1 MNLDQRKR
9 KIKSKY
15 FSNGAV
21 AIITILGSIGAA
33 LIYFPLKNISNNYS
47 SGFIALVIVG
57 IFFTLLSLYCW
68 LLYFLNIILKP
79 HKEVLYL
86 KKDKHIDIYFVDRK
100 GKKYNYDF
108 GYGTLEEGYYI
119 VLKTHD
125 YIYDVLEKTNDGWPI
140 KEKNKYFSNLYTT
153 MGNYENVLLLPII
166 YLALVIGIIL
176 FIKGNV
182 PEKLPSILIIVGS
195 SYVIIYDLIYKIK
208 LKKSGTSEIDNTDLI
223 KFSSVMQKV
232 TSVIPAIVIC
242 IIFSIVYIKL
252 NEFIF
257 RIIFLPFLC
266 CGYCTL
272 GYYLTVAFQNQKFKN
287 LFLKMYLVIF
297 LIYWFGVLI
306 IATISSIVQ
315 KQSEMIIFSV
325 PFWLVGIYVAYKS
338 FIKK

>member
-1 MNLDQRKR
+1 MNLDQRKM
-9 KIKSKY
+9 KIKDKHFPPAGLIIMTIIGIAGIGLIC
-15 FSNGAV
+15 FS
-21 AIITILGSIGAA
+21 
-33 LIYFPLKNISNNYS
+33 LKNISNNYS
-47 SGFIALVIVG
+47 SGFIVPIIVG

-68 LLYFLNIILKP
+68 LSYFLNIVLKP
-79 HKEVLYL
+79 HKDVLYL

-153 MGNYENVLLLPII
+153 MGTYKNVLLLPIV

-182 PEKLPSILIIVGS
+182 PEKLPSILIIAGS
-195 SYVIIYDLIYKIK
+195 LYIIIYDLIYKIK
-208 LKKSGTSEIDNTDLI
+208 LKKSGDTDLI
-223 KFSSVMQKV
+223 KFSSIMQKV

-272 GYYLTVAFQNQKFKN
+272 GYYLSVAFQNQKFKN

-297 LIYWFGVLI
+297 LIYWFSVLI

-315 KQSEMIIFSV
+315 KQSEMIIFSI
-325 PFWLVGIYVAYKS
+325 PFWLVGIYAAYKS
-338 FIKK
+338 FVKK

>member
-15 FSNGAV
+15 FSNGAFILV
-21 AIITILGSIGAA
+21 TILGIIGVT

-57 IFFTLLSLYCW
+57 LFFTLISLYCW
-68 LLYFLNIILKP
+68 LSYFLNIVLKP
-79 HKEVLYL
+79 HKDVLYL

-108 GYGTLEEGYYI
+108 GYDNLEEGYYI

-125 YIYDVLEKTNDGWPI
+125 YIYSVLEKINDGWPI
-140 KEKNKYFSNLYTT
+140 KEKNKYFYNLYTT
-153 MGNYENVLLLPII
+153 MGNYEGVLLLPIV
-166 YLALVIGIIL
+166 YLAFVIGIIS
-176 FIKGNV
+176 FAMGNGFD
-182 PEKLPSILIIVGS
+182 KLVSLLMIICPL
-195 SYVIIYDLIYKIK
+195 YVIIYDLIYKIK
-208 LKKSGTSEIDNTDLI
+208 LKKSSGQADDINLV
-223 KFSSVMQKV
+223 KFSNIMQKI
-232 TSVIPAIVIC
+232 TLVIPAMVIC
-242 IIFSIVYIKL
+242 IIFSIIYIKL
-252 NEFIF
+252 KEFIF
-257 RIIFLPFLC
+257 RIIFLPFLF

-272 GYYLTVAFQNQKFKN
+272 GYYLAIAFQNQRLKKS
-287 LFLKMYLVIF
+287 FLKMYLVIF

-338 FIKK
+338 FVKK

>member
-1 MNLDQRKR
+1 MNLDQRKM
-9 KIKSKY
+9 KIKDKHFPTAGLIIMTIIGIAGIGLIC
-15 FSNGAV
+15 FS
-21 AIITILGSIGAA
+21 
-33 LIYFPLKNISNNYS
+33 LKNISNNYL
-47 SGFIALVIVG
+47 SGFIVPIIVG

-68 LLYFLNIILKP
+68 LSYFLNIVLKP
-79 HKEVLYL
+79 HKDVLYL

-153 MGNYENVLLLPII
+153 MGTYKNVLLLPIV

-182 PEKLPSILIIVGS
+182 PEKLPSILIIAGS
-195 SYVIIYDLIYKIK
+195 LYIIIYDLIYKIK
-208 LKKSGTSEIDNTDLI
+208 LKKSGDTDLI
-223 KFSSVMQKV
+223 KFSSIMQKV

-272 GYYLTVAFQNQKFKN
+272 GYYLSVAFQNQKFKN

-297 LIYWFGVLI
+297 LIYWFSVLI

-315 KQSEMIIFSV
+315 KQSEMIIFSI
-325 PFWLVGIYVAYKS
+325 PFWLVGIYAAYKS
-338 FIKK
+338 FVKK

>member
-1 MNLDQRKR
+1 MDLNQRKR

-15 FSNGAV
+15 FSNGAFTL
-21 AIITILGSIGAA
+21 ITILGIIGVT
-33 LIYFPLKNISNNYS
+33 LIYFPLKNISNYYS
-47 SGFIALVIVG
+47 SVFIVPIIVG
-57 IFFTLLSLYCW
+57 LFFTLISLYCW
-68 LLYFLNIILKP
+68 LLYFLNIVLKP

-108 GYGTLEEGYYI
+108 GYGTLDEGYYV

-125 YIYDVLEKTNDGWPI
+125 YIYDVLEKTNEGWPI

-153 MGNYENVLLLPII
+153 MGNYENVLLLPIV
-166 YLALVIGIIL
+166 YLVLAIGIIL
-176 FIKGNV
+176 FINGNV
-182 PEKLPSILIIVGS
+182 PEKLPSILIIAGS
-195 SYVIIYDLIYKIK
+195 LYIIIYDLIYKIK
-208 LKKSGTSEIDNTDLI
+208 LKKSDNSEIDNTDLI
-223 KFSSVMQKV
+223 KFSNVMQKV
-232 TSVIPAIVIC
+232 TSVIPAVVIC

-272 GYYLTVAFQNQKFKN
+272 GYYLSVAFQNQKFTK

-297 LIYWFGVLI
+297 LIFWFGVLI
-306 IATISSIVQ
+306 IATISSIIQ

-338 FIKK
+338 FVKK

>member
-1 MNLDQRKR
+1 MNLDQRKI

-21 AIITILGSIGAA
+21 VIITILGIIGAA

-79 HKEVLYL
+79 HKDVLYL

-100 GKKYNYDF
+100 GNKYNYDF

-125 YIYDVLEKTNDGWPI
+125 YIYDVLEKTNDDWPI
-140 KEKNKYFSNLYTT
+140 KEKNKYFFNLYTT
-153 MGNYENVLLLPII
+153 MGNYENVLLLPIV

-182 PEKLPSILIIVGS
+182 HERLPSILIIAGS
-195 SYVIIYDLIYKIK
+195 LYIIIYDLIYKIK
-208 LKKSGTSEIDNTDLI
+208 LKKSSDNEGGDTDLI
-223 KFSSVMQKV
+223 KFSSIMQKV
-232 TSVIPAIVIC
+232 TSIIPAVVIC

-257 RIIFLPFLC
+257 RLIFLPFLC

-272 GYYLTVAFQNQKFKN
+272 GYYLSVAFQNQKFKK

-297 LIYWFGVLI
+297 LIYWFSVLI

-338 FIKK
+338 FVKK

>member
-1 MNLDQRKR
+1 MDLDQRKR

-15 FSNGAV
+15 FSNGAFTL
-21 AIITILGSIGAA
+21 ITILGIIGVT
-33 LIYFPLKNISNNYS
+33 LIYFPLKNISNYYS
-47 SGFIALVIVG
+47 SVFIVPIIVG
-57 IFFTLLSLYCW
+57 LFFTLISLYCW
-68 LLYFLNIILKP
+68 LLYFLNIVLKP

-108 GYGTLEEGYYI
+108 GYGTLDEGYYV

-125 YIYDVLEKTNDGWPI
+125 YIYDALEKTNDGWPI

-153 MGNYENVLLLPII
+153 MGNYENVLLLPIV
-166 YLALVIGIIL
+166 YLVLVIGIIL
-176 FIKGNV
+176 FINGNV
-182 PEKLPSILIIVGS
+182 PEKLPSILIIAGS
-195 SYVIIYDLIYKIK
+195 LYIIIYDLIYKIK
-208 LKKSGTSEIDNTDLI
+208 LKKSDNSEIDNTDLI
-223 KFSSVMQKV
+223 KFSNVMQKV
-232 TSVIPAIVIC
+232 TSVIPVVVIC

-272 GYYLTVAFQNQKFKN
+272 GYYLSVAFQNQKFTK

-306 IATISSIVQ
+306 IATISSIIQ

-338 FIKK
+338 FVKK

>member
-1 MNLDQRKR
+1 MNLDQRKM
-9 KIKSKY
+9 KIKDKHFPTAGLIIMTIIGIAGIGLIC
-15 FSNGAV
+15 FS
-21 AIITILGSIGAA
+21 
-33 LIYFPLKNISNNYS
+33 LKNISNNYS
-47 SGFIALVIVG
+47 SGFIVPIIVG

-68 LLYFLNIILKP
+68 LSYFLNIVLKP
-79 HKEVLYL
+79 HKDVLYL

-153 MGNYENVLLLPII
+153 MGTYKNVLLLPIV

-182 PEKLPSILIIVGS
+182 PEKLPSILIIAGS
-195 SYVIIYDLIYKIK
+195 LYIIIYDLIYKIK
-208 LKKSGTSEIDNTDLI
+208 LKKSGDTDLI
-223 KFSSVMQKV
+223 KFSSIMQKV

-272 GYYLTVAFQNQKFKN
+272 GYYLSVAFQNQKFKN

-297 LIYWFGVLI
+297 LIYWFSVLI

-315 KQSEMIIFSV
+315 KQSEMIIFSI
-325 PFWLVGIYVAYKS
+325 PFWLVGIYAAYKS
-338 FIKK
+338 FVKK